1 MKGMRTLALVLAAV
15 SIVASAAAQT
25 VNSPQA
31 TLLLDG
37 ASPTAPFVRS
47 PGSPLRFAVRG
58 APFQPVLL
66 AEGPP
71 ASLSFPQ
78 FGGTLSC
85 QPALFRLN
93 ASDPVF
99 PGYAESFLAA
109 TGEALVEF
117 PFAPPAGAAS
127 VVFQALVGDPLNTIG
142 GFTLTAPVTVT
153 VAAAPPPPSSSP
165 LLVRGPYLEQTGPAS
180 TLLTVKLDQAL
191 PVDVD
196 VGPDGTT
203 WTATFASTV
212 AAIEH
217 TIAVVG
223 LAPATSYRYRVRTG
237 ATVLADGPGFRFRT
251 APVPGST
258 APFRFVAWGDSGTG
272 NAAQIQLSQQ
282 MADLDPAPDFSL
294 ILGDIIYPAGED
306 ALYDQNFF
314 LPYKS
319 MLASMS
325 IWPTYGNHDAATA
338 GGAAYFANFH
348 LPATSPGGERYYSFD
363 WGDAHFVCLDTQTSL
378 AASNPMFAW
387 LAADLAAT
395 TRTWRIVFFH
405 HPPYTGG
412 THSDHLA
419 VQSTIVPLLDAAG
432 VDLVLSGHSH
442 VLERSYLLAGH
453 AVVQNDAHDYDKSAA
468 PTGAGAVY
476 AVAGAG
482 GQVGPLTTN
491 PNHPLM
497 AFQLGGVLGNLV
509 VEIEGQ
515 NLRGYFLDDLAA
527 PHDHF
532 SITKGADTTP
542 PIAASARS
550 DAGPGAAVVV
560 FDEPVLAGVLAGGA
574 EDPAHYLLDGAT
586 PALSAA
592 LDPDLRTV
600 RVVFPNVPFG
610 VPHQILVQGVADRAT
625 PPNVMAA
632 TTLPYRDE
640 PWRKVVLPGGHWD
653 VFQGSTA
660 PPPGFA
666 DRDFDD
672 STWIHAHAPIGYGGG
687 LFPIGGP
694 GYVLSAMSG
703 GYAAFYAR
711 AEFRVDE
718 PAAVASLRL
727 EAKFDDGFVAYLN
740 GVEIARRGVPLG
752 QDHTTLA
759 LNHPPAAWERF
770 HLPGARGLLVAGK
783 NVLTFEI
790 HNQALTSS
798 DAFFDGALSLRG
810 ADAGPGL
817 RLTAGDVVPAEHG
830 VFADFAVGDPLD
842 LMAEGGPAAAFEPVR
857 LVVGIDAAPE
867 AGWHAAVLPFSTF
880 VVAVCDASGTATFGF
895 GPAPAAL
902 TGFVVPVQALTADA
916 SSPVAILR
924 IIP

>member
-1 MKGMRTLALVLAAV
+1 MRVPALLMVGVSLA
-15 SIVASAAAQT
+15 ASAAAQT
-25 VNSPQA
+25 VNVPEA

-37 ASPTAPFVRS
+37 VAPTAPFVRS
-47 PGSPLRFAVRG
+47 PGAPLRFVVRG
-58 APFQPVLL
+58 APFNGVLL
-66 AEGPP
+66 GEGPP
-71 ASLSFPQ
+71 ASIPYPQ

-85 QPALFRLN
+85 LPSQFRLN
-93 ASDPVF
+93 ASDPAF
-99 PGYAESFLAA
+99 PGFAESFLAA

-117 PFAPPAGAAS
+117 PFAPPAGAVS
-127 VVFQALVGDPLNTIG
+127 VVFQALVGDPLNTVG

-153 VAAAPPPPSSSP
+153 VGTAASPPSPSSI
-165 LLVRGPYLEQTGPAS
+165 LVRGPYLEQTGPVS
-180 TLLTVKLDQAL
+180 SLLTVRLDQAL
-191 PVDVD
+191 SVDVD
-196 VGPDGTT
+196 VGPDGIS
-203 WTATFASTV
+203 WPSTV
-212 AAIEH
+212 TSVAAAIEH
-217 TIAVVG
+217 TIPLVG
-223 LAPATSYRYRVRTG
+223 LLPASAYRYRVRTG

-251 APVPGST
+251 APLPGSS

-272 NAAQIQLSQQ
+272 NAAQIRLSQQ
-282 MADLDPAPDFSL
+282 MADLEPTPDFAL
-294 ILGDIIYPAGED
+294 ILGDIVYPAGEA

-325 IWPTYGNHDAATA
+325 IWPAYGNHDDATA

-412 THSDHLA
+412 THSDHAA
-419 VQSTIVPLLDAAG
+419 VQATIVPLLDAAG

-442 VLERSYLLAGH
+442 VLERSYLLANH
-453 AVVQNDAHDYDKSAA
+453 SVVQNHAHDYDKSAA

-482 GQVGPLTTN
+482 GQVGALTTN

-497 AFQLGGVLGNLV
+497 AFQLGGVLGELV

-515 NLRGYFLDDLAA
+515 NLRGYFLDDLSV

-542 PIAASARS
+542 PIAAAARS
-550 DAGPGAAVVV
+550 DAGPGAAIVV
-560 FDEPVLAGVLAGGA
+560 FDEPVQAGASAGGA
-574 EDPAHYLLDGAT
+574 EDPARYLLDGVLPAT
-586 PALSAA
+586 SAT
-592 LDPDLRTV
+592 LDADLRTV
-600 RVVFPNVPFG
+600 RIVFPSISFG
-610 VPHQILVQGVADRAT
+610 VPHQILVQGVADRAL
-625 PPNVMAA
+625 PPNLMSA

-640 PWRKVVLPGGHWD
+640 PWRRIVLPGGHWNLFEG
-653 VFQGSTA
+653 VTA
-660 PPPGFA
+660 PPIGFA

-672 STWIHAHAPIGYGGG
+672 SGWIHAHAPVGFGGG
-687 LFPIGGP
+687 FFPIGGP
-694 GYVLSAMSG
+694 GHVLPAMLG
-703 GYAAFYAR
+703 GYATFYAR
-711 AEFRVDE
+711 AEFWIDD
-718 PAAVASLRL
+718 PDAVGSVRL
-727 EAKFDDGFVAYLN
+727 EANFDDGFVAYLN
-740 GVEIARRGVPLG
+740 GVELARRGVPLG

-770 HLPGARGLLVAGK
+770 PLPGARRFLVSGR

-790 HNQALTSS
+790 HNQSLTSS
-798 DAFFDGALSLRG
+798 DAYFDGALSIRG
-810 ADAGPGL
+810 QDAGPGL
-817 RLTAGDVVPAEHG
+817 RLTAGAVVPENHG
-830 VFADFAVGDPLD
+830 VTADFAVGDALEISVD
-842 LMAEGGPAAAFEPVR
+842 GGPASALAPVR
-857 LVVGIDAAPE
+857 LVLGFDALPG
-867 AGWHAAVLPFSTF
+867 AGWHAAVLPFASF
-880 VVAVCDASGTATFGF
+880 AVAVCDATGSAAFDF

-902 TGFVVPVQALTADA
+902 IGFTVLMQALTADA
-916 SSPVAILR
+916 SSAVAVVR
-924 IIP
+924 IVP